1 MDLSVIIVNWNVKEL
16 LRNCLQS
23 LVDGDQAGLT
33 TEIIVVDSASTDNS
47 PQMVRQEFPQVRLVT
62 SDQNLGYAGGNN
74 VGAKAALGRYLLLLN
89 PDTVVGPA
97 ALSQL
102 VDLMETRPL
111 AGAVGPL
118 LCWPDGTVQSSRR
131 RFPTLGSLFWESTL
145 LGQWFPNN
153 HHIRRYHRLDQSAD
167 HLQQVDWIVGAAILI
182 RRETWQQVGPLDE
195 TFFMYFEE
203 TDWCYRCAEAG
214 WEIYYF
220 PTAQVT
226 HYEAKSSEQVTAQRT
241 IRFQRSKLRY
251 TQKYFGPGWAVTL
264 RLFLWITYVIQWTE
278 ETAKWLVGHRRALR
292 RERMMTYG
300 QVLRDLGHPNL
311 S

>member
-1 MDLSVIIVNWNVKEL
+1 MNLSVIIVNWNVRDL

-23 LVDGDQAGLT
+23 LVDSDPAGLT

-62 SDQNLGYAGGNN
+62 SDQNLGYARGNN
-74 VGAKAALGRYLLLLN
+74 LGIQAALGRYLLMLN
-89 PDTVVGPA
+89 PDTVVEPA

-102 VDLMETRPL
+102 VDLMDARPL
-111 AGAVGPL
+111 VGAVGPQ

-153 HHIRRYHRLDQSAD
+153 RFIRRYHKLDEPVD

-203 TDWCYRCAEAG
+203 TDWCYRCVEAG
-214 WEIYYF
+214 WEIYYL
-220 PTAQVT
+220 PAAKVT
-226 HYEAKSSEQVTAQRT
+226 HYEGKSSEQVTAQRT

-251 TQKYFGPGWAVTL
+251 TQKYFGSGWAVTL
-264 RLFLWITYVIQWTE
+264 RLFLWTTYVVQWAE

-300 QVLRDLGHPNL
+300 QVLRELWHPNL

>member
-16 LRNCLQS
+16 LRNCLRS
-23 LVDGDQAGLT
+23 LDEGDRAGLT
-33 TEIIVVDSASTDNS
+33 TEIIVIDSASTDNS
-47 PQMVRQEFPQVRLVT
+47 PQMVREEFPQVRLVT
-62 SDQNLGYAGGNN
+62 SDQNLGYARGNN
-74 VGAKAALGRYLLLLN
+74 TGAKAALGRYLLFLN

-102 VDLMETRPL
+102 VDLMEARPL

-118 LCWPDGTVQSSRR
+118 LRWPDGTVQSSRR

-153 HHIRRYHRLDQSAD
+153 HHSQRYHRLDQSAD

-182 RRETWQQVGPLDE
+182 RRETWQEVGPLDE

-214 WEIYYF
+214 WEIYYL
-220 PTAQVT
+220 PAAQVT
-226 HYEAKSSEQVTAQRT
+226 HYEGKSSEQVTTQRT

-251 TQKYFGPGWAVTL
+251 TQKYFGSGWAVML
-264 RLFLWITYVIQWTE
+264 RLFLWSTYVIQWAE
-278 ETAKWLVGHRRALR
+278 ETTKWLVGHRRALR
-292 RERMMTYG
+292 RERMTTYG
-300 QVLRDLGHPNL
+300 QVLRDLGHSNL